1 RIDFENIKANPKLFC
16 GYSDITSLHLAIHKF
31 AGLVTI
37 HGEVL
42 TALNGSITPYT
53 KDHWLRCLTTTEPRR
68 EITLAD
74 PGKFLTA
81 IAPGKAEGEVLGGNL
96 SLLAGSCG
104 TFYQPDLRGKILFFE
119 ELNEEPYALD
129 RYLAQLRNCG
139 MLDGLKGV
147 MIGECENCVDHSG
160 YYPDLMDTFRYYFAD
175 LGVPCLYGLP
185 MGHTKDQAA
194 LPLGVNVRLDADAKT
209 FEILESAVTD

>member
-1 RIDFENIKANPKLFC
+1 
-16 GYSDITSLHLAIHKF
+16 
-31 AGLVTI
+31 
-37 HGEVL
+37 
-42 TALNGSITPYT
+42 
-53 KDHWLRCLTTTEPRR
+53 
-68 EITLAD
+68 
-74 PGKFLTA
+74 
-81 IAPGKAEGEVLGGNL
+81 
-96 SLLAGSCG
+96 
-104 TFYQPDLRGKILFFE
+104 
-119 ELNEEPYALD
+119 
-129 RYLAQLRNCG
+129 
-139 MLDGLKGV
+139 